1 MGPIERCHKTALKQH
16 MVITRSQV
24 LASGLHPRALVR
36 RIKSGAWQTL
46 FPTTYYIGYGDPS
59 WEARVNAACLWGG
72 EGALA
77 SHATAATLLGFE
89 TPPSDLIH
97 ISLPR
102 RKNPID
108 EIRTHYDPR
117 LPAAR
122 KVWIGYVCA
131 TTIERTI
138 IDLCTA
144 LDQDAISDLV
154 ADVIRKR
161 KTDLRRLERALD
173 SEMRGATRHRRG
185 TSELRWVL
193 RNRFA
198 GGVTDSVAEDLFLKL
213 AKRQF
218 PEVVHHHIVRRNKMH
233 VAELD
238 FAFLPEKL
246 NIEIDGDQFHADPAS
261 VQRDKER
268 DALLGEQ
275 GWHVVRFTYWQLVE
289 KPEWVLG
296 VITRLL
302 ALRRNQLAV

>member
-1 MGPIERCHKTALKQH
+1 M
-16 MVITRSQV
+16 
-24 LASGLHPRALVR
+24 
-36 RIKSGAWQTL
+36 
-46 FPTTYYIGYGDPS
+46 
-59 WEARVNAACLWGG
+59 
-72 EGALA
+72 
-77 SHATAATLLGFE
+77 
-89 TPPSDLIH
+89 
-97 ISLPR
+97 
-102 RKNPID
+102 
-108 EIRTHYDPR
+108 
-117 LPAAR
+117 
-122 KVWIGYVCA
+122 CA
-131 TTIERTI
+131 TTIERTV

-173 SEMRGATRHRRG
+173 SEMRGATRCRRG
-185 TSELRWVL
+185 TSELRWAL

-213 AKRQF
+213 AKKQF
-218 PEVVHHHIVRRNKMH
+218 PEVVHHHTVRRNKMH
-233 VAELD
+233 IAELD
-238 FAFLPEKL
+238 FAFVPEKL

-289 KPEWVLG
+289 KPEWVLS
-296 VITRLL
+296 VIARLL